1 MPYLRETVESVLAQT
16 LTRFELVIGDD
27 GSSDGSRQYL
37 ESLRDPRVR
46 FFPSKARAGLFPHLN
61 RLLLRCRSPL
71 VRFLCQDDA
80 LEKECLEKEAAF
92 FAAHPDVQMTI
103 AKYRSIG
110 ADGRVLSEGTLGDLP
125 VVLPSSLA
133 TQHFFYHGCIAG
145 NLSTVAVRAEALQ
158 KWGFFD
164 ESFRVSG
171 DYELW
176 ARLAPHAPVGMIHQH
191 LVRVR
196 SHERQLS
203 RARTSAVP
211 FVVENAR
218 VRRTLLPL
226 LPASV
231 QTAARRFERRRHH
244 VLDFHTALRC
254 ALSGRWR
261 AAARIARELGAVGS
275 FRALFHWGWT
285 FNNRRRPQAPWL
297 LPQSPIQ

>member
-27 GSSDGSRQYL
+27 GSSDGSRNYL

-71 VRFLCQDDA
+71 LRFLCQDDV
-80 LEKECLEKEAAF
+80 LEANCLERETAF
-92 FAAHPDVQMTI
+92 FAAHPDVAMTI

-110 ADGRVLSEGTLGDLP
+110 NDGRVLSEGTLRDLP
-125 VVLPSSLA
+125 DELPPSLA
-133 TQHFFYHGCIAG
+133 VQHFFYHGCIAG

-158 KWGFFD
+158 KRGFFD
-164 ESFRVSG
+164 ESYRVSG

-176 ARLAPHAPVGMIHQH
+176 ARLAPHAPLGMIHEH

-203 RARTSAVP
+203 RARQSSVP

-218 VRRTLLPL
+218 IRRTLLPQ

-231 QTAARRFERRRHH
+231 KAAARRFERRRHH

-261 AAARIARELGAVGS
+261 AAARIARELGPLGS
-275 FRALFHWGWT
+275 LRASLHWGLT
-285 FNNRRRPQAPWL
+285 LNNRRRPQAPWL
-297 LPQSPIQ
+297 LPDPY

>member
-1 MPYLRETVESVLAQT
+1 MPYLRETVESVLAQS

-61 RLLLRCRSPL
+61 RLLLRCRSTW
-71 VRFLCQDDA
+71 VRFLCQDDV
-80 LEKECLEKEAAF
+80 LEKECLGREAAF
-92 FAAHPDVQMTI
+92 YAAHPQVQMAI

-110 ADGRVLSEGTLGDLP
+110 TDGRVLSEGTLGDLP
-125 VVLPSSLA
+125 AELPPALA
-133 TQHFFYHGCIAG
+133 IQHFFYHGCIAG
-145 NLSTVAVRAEALQ
+145 NLSTVSVRAAALQ

-176 ARLAPHAPVGMIHQH
+176 ARLAPHAPLGMIHEH

-196 SHERQLS
+196 SHDRQLS
-203 RARTSAVP
+203 RARQSSVP

-218 VRRTLLPL
+218 IRRTLLPM

-231 QTAARRFERRRHH
+231 QGAALRFERRRHH

-261 AAARIARELGAVGS
+261 AAARIARELGPLGS
-275 FRALFHWGWT
+275 ARALVHWGLT
-285 FNNRRRPQAPWL
+285 LNNRRRPQAPWI
-297 LPQSPIQ
+297 LPDPY